1 MRRKTPIREYPPDT
15 HRLGR
20 SARLDHVV
28 TWVQRWV
35 ADDGGR
41 ATFIGFGPSDA
52 RVFNKVRQLLPD
64 EYHCMLV
71 IPRSREFPR
80 DHPTWSERRDEYR
93 LIVTLDETTPTSQ
106 PPAATP
112 TDDQDPNP

>member
-35 ADDGGR
+35 ADDTEAPVDR
-41 ATFIGFGPSDA
+41 HASRSLTVPP
-52 RVFNKVRQLLPD
+52 VRSKAP
-64 EYHCMLV
+64 V
-71 IPRSREFPR
+71 
-80 DHPTWSERRDEYR
+80 
-93 LIVTLDETTPTSQ
+93 
-106 PPAATP
+106 
-112 TDDQDPNP
+112 

>member
-52 RVFNKVRQLLPD
+52 RVFKKVRQRLPD
-64 EYHCMLV
+64 QYHCMLV
-71 IPRSREFPR
+71 LPRSLEFPTDR
-80 DHPTWSERRDEYR
+80 PTWREKRDEYR
-93 LIVTLDETTPTSQ
+93 LIVTLATTPTSQ

-112 TDDQDPNP
+112 THDQDLTP